1 MGFRVFISIAVLA
14 VSLTSIVSQWRR
26 EPEPTIWFHSHH
38 SMMEDAWRFQEGLG
52 EYYVASKASINR
64 AYVAYLHQQLSQVAQ
79 EWNPSQHLA
88 DLALAQN
95 PRLSSS
101 QARSIATA
109 IVDSADRHEV
119 DPFLVAALI
128 SQESKFRPQ
137 VVSPGGAVGLGQLLP
152 ATAHGLGV
160 DPYSP
165 AQNVEGCVRYLKI
178 QLNRWNGRVDLA
190 LASYNAGPG
199 AVQQHGGVPPYRV
212 TRNYVAKISGRADRF
227 RRSAQKARDRWIVA
241 NGPRMVD
248 IFGREVAPPK
258 RSTNSGLPEEL
269 LAPPTS

>member
-1 MGFRVFISIAVLA
+1 LGFRVFISIAVLA
-14 VSLTSIVSQWRR
+14 VSLSSIVSQWRS
-26 EPEPTIWFHSHH
+26 EPEPTIWFQSHQGV
-38 SMMEDAWRFQEGLG
+38 MEEAWQLQEGLG

-64 AYVAYLHQQLSQVAQ
+64 AYVAFLHQQRTQVER
-79 EWNPSQHLA
+79 EWNPSQHLSE
-88 DLALAQN
+88 LALTQN
-95 PRLSSS
+95 PRLSPS

-137 VVSPGGAVGLGQLLP
+137 IVSPGGAVGLGQLLP
-152 ATAHGLGV
+152 ATAYGLGV

-178 QLNRWNGRVDLA
+178 QLNRWNGQVDLA

-248 IFGREVAPPK
+248 IYGRKVTLPK
-258 RSTNSGLPEEL
+258 RSTNSDLPEEL
-269 LAPPTS
+269 LAQPTS